1 MTTTTTTTRPTRV
14 KRSFFDLWR
23 EYRAMILATMAH
35 NLAADLAAGYDYFGA
50 SITRQRAEIA
60 DYAAQTRAKSDVLKP
75 LDDRARERLCKKWLL
90 SSGAIS

>member
-1 MTTTTTTTRPTRV
+1 MQTYYT
-14 KRSFFDLWR
+14 LWR
-23 EYRAMILATMAH
+23 DDRAAILATMAH

-50 SITRQRAEIA
+50 SITRQRAEMA